1 MTFEKM
7 MLLAFLA
14 ALIAGPKNLPRYA
27 QWFGKTV
34 RTVLSQW
41 QTTKENLKEE
51 AGVDADIDWHQF
63 DPRQYDPRRIIREA
77 ISEQAT
83 AAPAGGAPHLA
94 SAPAAAAVEPP
105 ASLGEPAV
113 PLTGPT
119 ASRQESPIA
128 LPAPTESAAA
138 PSRDAASSTPDI
150 HAADPAARIAAA
162 IKHPSQP
169 VIPPQPQS

>member
-1 MTFEKM
+1 
-7 MLLAFLA
+7 MLLAFIA

-77 ISEQAT
+77 ISEQAVT
-83 AAPAGGAPHLA
+83 APAAGAQHLD
-94 SAPAAAAVEPP
+94 SAPATAAV
-105 ASLGEPAV
+105 
-113 PLTGPT
+113 
-119 ASRQESPIA
+119 
-128 LPAPTESAAA
+128 APGDSA
-138 PSRDAASSTPDI
+138 PSAPDI
-150 HAADPAARIAAA
+150 QTADPAARIAAA
-162 IKHPSQP
+162 IRHPSQP